1 MVHVTWVLRAL
12 STPWSYGKL
21 KRTKFSYFYGY
32 WCILHPRLDLAVP
45 SASIFYVWFQCTTTN
60 TRSIMV
66 SSLSEFIFLQTYQKP
81 SFVKPSVQ
89 IFGRL
94 SKIVPLLTRYSIPYL
109 TSAIYIFCFPDC
121 LIVFNS
127 FFLELAHVLSV
138 KKLKFHMSRSLGLF
152 SQSSRGTH
160 LQSFHAAILK
170 CWKKPRSAKNVLTGY
185 TRWFMAGIGHHWAV
199 PCQRIRH
206 KKLSPDSQD

>member
-1 MVHVTWVLRAL
+1 MFDSNVQLQT
-12 STPWSYGKL
+12 
-21 KRTKFSYFYGY
+21 
-32 WCILHPRLDLAVP
+32 LAQ
-45 SASIFYVWFQCTTTN
+45 SWF
-60 TRSIMV
+60 
-66 SSLSEFIFLQTYQKP
+66 SSLSEFIFLQIYQKP

-170 CWKKPRSAKNVLTGY
+170 RWKKPRSAKNVLTGY

-199 PCQRIRH
+199 PCQCIRH
-206 KKLSPDSQD
+206 EKLSPADSQD

>member
-1 MVHVTWVLRAL
+1 MFDSNVQLQT
-12 STPWSYGKL
+12 
-21 KRTKFSYFYGY
+21 
-32 WCILHPRLDLAVP
+32 LAQ
-45 SASIFYVWFQCTTTN
+45 SWF
-60 TRSIMV
+60 
-66 SSLSEFIFLQTYQKP
+66 SSLSEFIFLQIYQKP

-138 KKLKFHMSRSLGLF
+138 KKLKFHMSSSFGLF

-160 LQSFHAAILK
+160 LQNFHAAILK
-170 CWKKPRSAKNVLTGY
+170 RWKKPRSAKNVLTGY

-206 KKLSPDSQD
+206 KKLSLDSQD

>member
-1 MVHVTWVLRAL
+1 MFDSNV
-12 STPWSYGKL
+12 
-21 KRTKFSYFYGY
+21 
-32 WCILHPRLDLAVP
+32 
-45 SASIFYVWFQCTTTN
+45 Q
-60 TRSIMV
+60 
-66 SSLSEFIFLQTYQKP
+66 LQTLAQSWLVLFQN
-81 SFVKPSVQ
+81 SFFSKSTKSLLSLFKPSVQ

-94 SKIVPLLTRYSIPYL
+94 SKIVPLLTRYSIPYS

-138 KKLKFHMSRSLGLF
+138 RKLKFHMSRSLGLF

-206 KKLSPDSQD
+206 EKLNPADSQD